1 MKHRTEYPLAVRG
14 AGGGGGH
21 TPTEAPDSLR
31 STQIAEIVDLLGEG
45 EIGGLVNGLKSA
57 YLDGVPIENP
67 DGTRNFEDVE
77 FFLLTGEP
85 GQEPVDGFST
95 VQQEV
100 AVGVRVLKATPITRT
115 INDHNVDSVRVSVS
129 FPSLSKTEDD
139 GDVKGTSVEWSI
151 EVQSN
156 GGGYIE
162 KYRNVVTGKA
172 INGYKKSVL
181 LELTGFGPKP
191 WSVRVKR
198 ITDDAVSA
206 FLQDQLWWESYTEV
220 ESLKMRYQHSAA
232 VFLKFDARS
241 VSRVPVRAY
250 DMVGISDWLIPT
262 NYNPT
267 ARTYSG
273 TWNGTFKVGWTNNP
287 AWIYYNL
294 ILNERYG
301 LGKYFPAVDKWQMY
315 ELGQWC
321 DEPLDDGRGGT
332 EPRYQINAWIITQ
345 VGALQLLQDI
355 AAIWRGCVL
364 FGAGALGASWDA
376 PGEPVTQ
383 YTPANVVDGLFTY
396 GDGSERQK
404 YSVCTCWWNDQTQLG
419 KRVPATWQDDALV
432 AKYGVREMPA
442 ISPIG
447 VTTPAQ
453 ALRHAKWA
461 LYTQE
466 YEDQT
471 VSFRVGSDGIAGRIG
486 EVFQVT
492 DPSETGERL
501 GGRIKTATTT
511 QVTLDGAVELLAGET
526 YTLCVT
532 KPDPANPA
540 RLLVEERPVTT
551 GAGVVSVLTVF
562 PAFSAAPAAT
572 TVWVLSANTAQPTL
586 WRYLSIEEVK
596 TEDGSETGED
606 HTKPEYEIVGIAH
619 NPGKWDL
626 VEHGLKVVDRPV
638 RRLPDGASKP
648 ANLNLDEV
656 VSHDGQKFKSQIV
669 IDWEPTAPGQSYL
682 VSWRLNSGAWQN
694 LAPTRSWS
702 VDVELPALGLV
713 EVQVYAQAVSGE
725 VSLPLE
731 GEITAVGNQQA
742 AANVVGLALVLTSK
756 GVVVTCNKS
765 PDFDWTTTEF
775 KLDGLDP
782 DGGTFLADIAAT
794 SYTVGWLATEGTH
807 IVWARHKRRGGPA
820 GSWTF
825 AGINYTGPA
834 PLLDVL
840 DGRLSEEQFETAL
853 QDRLD
858 LIDGDGPGSVNAR
871 IEQFSFVGI
880 NLVLGSGFDLDSDAD
895 GVADEW
901 GTFNGGSGDAG
912 RVLAKSLVAALN
924 GGGQAQRVAITA
936 ASNSVDTGLSNA
948 PHSYPV
954 VVGDPYTISGWLRTN
969 APQVYLVARCLN
981 SGGTLVQDFR
991 TDYAPSDQAAHRM
1004 AKTFVVPASTATVR
1018 VIARGI
1024 TAVGHFFEVDA
1035 IQLQSGEMAGPY
1047 MPNPADAAALTASVN
1062 EEILARVAGD
1072 EALAASLTAVSAQ
1085 VAANSAAITAESVA
1099 RADAD
1104 SAQAS
1109 QITTLQAQML
1119 TRGNNLVRNSS
1130 LELDSDADGLASEW
1144 LTYTLGAIGTAASSQ
1159 VAGRRYGFAQRRS
1172 ATNLGTTAN
1181 DRIGARQIIAVTPA
1195 AMTQAMAS
1203 AYLKGTSG
1211 ATGRLYC
1218 EARAAGVLRNSMSQ
1232 TVALGATWQRLSG
1245 ALTVAA
1251 DVDEIRVFAW
1261 AQAKTGGGAVDVDV
1275 DDVMLEPGNTLNEYA
1290 PGPGDVLGSFAAVM
1304 EERTARVD
1312 GDAALAADL
1321 VVIQAEV
1328 DDNAAAIVAESS
1340 ARVSADSAQA
1350 SQITS
1355 LTAKLNAKGS
1365 NLLFNSSYELD
1376 TNDDGLA
1383 TNWTAYTAGSA
1394 GTLSSADSP
1403 GRTTGLAQRR
1413 SSTNLGTTSSDRV
1426 GVYQQVNVALGA
1438 FIDMKASVYL
1448 KGTSGATGR
1457 LRVDARA
1464 GSTVRST
1471 DQVTAPLGAAWQR
1484 LAIDVD
1490 GIAAD
1495 VDNLRF
1501 YAWAEAK
1508 TGGGAVDIDIDD
1520 ALLEPGTELNDYS
1533 PGPGDA
1539 GGAYAAV
1546 IEERDARVAEDGE
1559 LAAMWS
1565 IKVDANGRWAGIITR
1580 AGAEEATIDLLA
1592 DVVRIGSTSFSDQ
1605 ALFVVYTS
1613 PTVVNGITLPP
1624 GVYVRDLF
1632 FGTLNGSRIIA
1643 DTITGTQ
1650 IAATTINTEHLVVG
1664 SASVAENDAVAVVNS
1679 AIAAGSTTKTIGPFD
1694 VVSLDVTGTPVT
1706 SQAVYDFAITLYSLS
1721 VAQVHA
1727 RFWLKDEDGAT
1738 LDDTGDLVFTAMRTN
1753 PALSRKSVSA
1763 RIALQDR
1770 RTFTPQT
1777 KTLRAQ
1783 ATAWWYDVDGNAVSI
1798 DGVMTLKAAV
1808 IMQENKV

>member
-1 MKHRTEYPLAVRG
+1 MKHRAEYPLTTPRG

-21 TPTEAPDSLR
+21 TPTEAADSLR

-45 EIGGLVNGLKSA
+45 EVGGLANGLKSV
-57 YLDGVPIENP
+57 YLDGVPVENP
-67 DGTRNFEDVE
+67 DGTRNFENVE
-77 FFLLTGEP
+77 FFQLTGEP
-85 GQEPVDGFST
+85 GQDPVDGFT
-95 VQQEV
+95 AVQQEV
-100 AVGVRVLKATPITRT
+100 AVGVKVTKTTPVTRT
-115 INDHNVDSVRVSVS
+115 ITDTGVDTVRVSVS

-139 GDVKGTSVEWSI
+139 GDVKGTSVEWTI

-162 KYRNVVTGKA
+162 KYRNTVTGKA
-172 INGYKKSVL
+172 ISGYKKSVK
-181 LELTGFGPKP
+181 LELADFGPKP
-191 WSVRVKR
+191 WSVRLKR
-198 ITDDAVSA
+198 ITNDSTSA
-206 FLQDQLWWESYTEV
+206 FLQDEIWWESYTEI

-232 VFLKFDARS
+232 AFLKFDARS
-241 VSRVPVRAY
+241 FSRVPTRGY

-262 NYNPT
+262 NYNPET
-267 ARTYSG
+267 RTYTG
-273 TWNGTFKVGWTNNP
+273 TWNGNFKLGWTNNP

-321 DEPLDDGRGGT
+321 DEPLDDGKGGT

-355 AAIWRGCVL
+355 AAIWRGAVL
-364 FGAGALGASWDA
+364 FGAGSLGAAWDS
-376 PGEPVTQ
+376 PGDPVAQ

-404 YSVCTCWWNDQTQLG
+404 YSSCTCWWNDQSQLG
-419 KRVPATWQDDALV
+419 KRVPVTWQDDALV
-432 AKYGVREMPA
+432 EKYGLREMPP

-471 VSFRVGSDGIAGRIG
+471 VSFRVGADGVAGRIG
-486 EVFQVT
+486 EICQIS
-492 DPSETGERL
+492 DPSEAGERL
-501 GGRIKTATTT
+501 GGRINTATTT
-511 QVTLDGAVELLAGET
+511 AVTLDSTVELLAGET

-532 KPDPANPA
+532 KPDPADPTG
-540 RLLVEERPVTT
+540 LLIEERPVTT
-551 GAGVVSVLTVF
+551 GAGIVSVLNVF
-562 PAFSAAPAAT
+562 PAFSFTPAAS
-572 TVWVLSANTAQPTL
+572 TVWILSANTAMPTL
-586 WRYLSIEEVK
+586 WRYVSIEEVK
-596 TEDGSETGED
+596 AESGSDTGEE
-606 HTKPEYEIVGIAH
+606 HTKTEYEITCIAH

-626 VEHGLKVVDRPV
+626 IEHGLKVGDRPI

-648 ANLNLDEV
+648 MNLNLAEV

-669 IDWEPTAPGQSYL
+669 IEWEPTAPGQSYL
-682 VSWRLNSGAWQN
+682 VSWRLNSGAWAN

-702 VDVELPALGLV
+702 VDVDLPALGLV
-713 EVQVYAQAVSGE
+713 EVQVRAQALSGE

-731 GEITAVGNQQA
+731 GEVTAVGNQQPA
-742 AANVVGLALVLTSK
+742 ADVVGLALVLTSK
-756 GVVVTCNKS
+756 GVVATCNKS

-782 DGGTFLADIAAT
+782 DGATFLADIAAT
-794 SYTVGWLATEGTH
+794 SYTVGWLATEGAH
-807 IVWARHKRRGGPA
+807 IVWARHKRRGGPP
-820 GSWTF
+820 GDWSF
-825 AGINYTGPA
+825 AGIDYVGPL

-840 DGRLSEEQFETAL
+840 DGRLTEEQFETAL

-871 IEQFSFVGI
+871 IEQFSFVGV
-880 NLVLGSGFDLDSDAD
+880 NMVLGSGFDLDTDGD

-901 GTFNGGSGDAG
+901 GTFNGGSGDSG
-912 RVLAKSLVAALN
+912 RVLAKSLVDALN
-924 GGGQAQRVAITA
+924 GGGKAQRVAITS

-991 TDYAPSDQAAHRM
+991 TDYAPSDQLAHRM
-1004 AKTFVVPASTATVR
+1004 AKTFVVPATTATVR

-1024 TAVGHFFEVDA
+1024 TAAGHFFEVDA

-1047 MPNPADAAALTASVN
+1047 MPNPADAAALTAAVN
-1062 EEILARVAGD
+1062 AEIIARVAGD

-1144 LTYTLGAIGTAASSQ
+1144 LTYSLGAIGTAASSQ

-1181 DRIGARQIIAVTPA
+1181 DRIGTRQIIGVTPA

-1203 AYLKGTSG
+1203 TYIKGTVG
-1211 ATGRLYC
+1211 ATGRLFC
-1218 EARAAGVLRNSMSQ
+1218 EARAAGVLRNSLSQ
-1232 TVALGATWQRLSG
+1232 TVALSASWQRLSG
-1245 ALTVAA
+1245 VLTVAA
-1251 DVDEIRVFAW
+1251 DVDEIRVFVW

-1275 DDVMLEPGNTLNEYA
+1275 DDVMLEPGSTLNEYA

-1312 GDAALAADL
+1312 GDAALAASL

-1340 ARVSADSAQA
+1340 ARASADSAQA

-1365 NLLFNSSYELD
+1365 NLLFNSSFELD
-1376 TNDDGLA
+1376 TDGNGLA
-1383 TNWTAYTAGSA
+1383 TNWTAYTL
-1394 GTLSSADSP
+1394 GTVGTAASADSP

-1413 SSTNLGTTSSDRV
+1413 SATNLGTTSTDRV
-1426 GVYQQVNVALGA
+1426 GVYQQVNVAIGA
-1438 FIDMKASVYL
+1438 FTEMKASVYV
-1448 KGTSGATGR
+1448 KGTTGAGGR
-1457 LRVDARA
+1457 IIVEARA
-1464 GSTVRST
+1464 GTTVRSNP
-1471 DQVTAPLGAAWQR
+1471 TANVSLTAGWQR
-1484 LAIDVD
+1484 LSVSLTL
-1490 GIAAD
+1490 AAD
-1495 VDNLRF
+1495 VDNVRF
-1501 YAWAEAK
+1501 YVFAQAK
-1508 TGGGAVDIDIDD
+1508 TGGGAAEIDIDD
-1520 ALLEPGTELNDYS
+1520 ALLEPGDELNDYS

-1546 IEERDARVAEDGE
+1546 TEERDARVAEDGA

-1592 DVVRIGSTSFSDQ
+1592 DVVRIGSTAFSDQ

-1613 PTVVNGITLPP
+1613 PTVVNGITLPA
-1624 GVYVRDLF
+1624 GVYMRDVY

-1664 SASVAENDAVAVVNS
+1664 SASVAENDAVAVVND
-1679 AIAAGSTTKTIGPFD
+1679 AIAAGSTTKTLGPLD

-1738 LDDTGDLVFTAMRTN
+1738 LDDTGDLVFPALRTN
-1753 PALSRKSVSA
+1753 PALSRKSVAA

-1783 ATAWWYDVDGNAVSI
+1783 VTAWWYDVDGNAVSI
-1798 DGVMTLKAAV
+1798 DGVITLKAAV